1 MRRIKFALLFALL
14 TVGTLGCGDDT
25 TVIPTAAFTD
35 EQKKAIQAE
44 DAQIA
49 EQESQGSIN
58 KKKKK

>member
-1 MRRIKFALLFALL
+1 MSSVKNILLLALFA
-14 TVGTLGCGDDT
+14 VCQLGCGDDS

-44 DAQIA
+44 DALIA